1 MCVYRPW
8 PKTIR
13 FLALVS
19 KLYLATLATTMA
31 PDLYLLVQVQI
42 LVLTQL
48 LALLLSLSLP
58 PPLLLLLLLQ
68 LVLMIKITR
77 NAFAAAKLA
86 LNDPEKIFG
95 EKLNFSFSKFVSVM
109 TNVFLIRE
117 VAVIFK
123 EIGGWLF
130 LK

>member
-58 PPLLLLLLLQ
+58 PPLLLLLLQ

-117 VAVIFK
+117 VAVILK